1 MDPML
6 KFRFL
11 YALSWAVGSLF
22 QELDGSSIS
31 PEEAVWVLQIRKGE
45 AVPYPRTPGCVRD
58 RFAMVFDD
66 FFRDLSG
73 TERYK
78 VLEEFKQELFPTR

>member
-1 MDPML
+1 MDPIL

-11 YALSWAVGSLF
+11 YALSWAVGSLM
-22 QELDGSSIS
+22 QELDGPSIH

-66 FFRDLSG
+66 FFGDLG
-73 TERYK
+73 GDERYEI
-78 VLEEFKQELFPTR
+78 LEGLKQELFPA